1 MNMTHEP
8 LVQFHDV
15 QLGYGQQV
23 VLENVRLDIYR
34 GDFFGLVGPNGSGKT
49 TLLRCLLGILKPL
62 RGQVTRAEGVRI
74 GYVPQREMLDPL
86 FPLTALDIVL
96 MGRYPHVG
104 IFRSPRR
111 ADRELAIHCL
121 EQVGLADFAQKLY
134 RELSGG
140 QRQRVLIAR
149 ALAVQPNLLVLD
161 EPTNGLDLPT
171 EAAILGFI
179 ERLHQ
184 HDGLTIVLV
193 QPCVER
199 GGSLR
204 LAYGSAAGWS
214 TAGRRRGTADAG
226 TGAGGSI
233 RRARVRA
240 AVRPPLPCGGTR
252 GRGGI
257 HRWLIGSKHGGRRW
271 FRMLSVWAS
280 FWRWLQ
286 AISACMS
293 C

>member
-1 MNMTHEP
+1 MNMAHEP
-8 LVQFHDV
+8 LVQFQDV
-15 QLGYGQQV
+15 QLGYGRQV
-23 VLENVRLDIYR
+23 VLQNVQLDIFR

-62 RGQVTRAEGVRI
+62 RGQVARAEGLRI

-96 MGRYPHVG
+96 MGRYPHAG

-111 ADRELAIHCL
+111 NDRELAMQCL
-121 EQVGLADFAQKLY
+121 EQVGLADSAHKLY

-193 QPCVER
+193 SHVLNVVARYASRMGVLLDGRLLVGDAEQLMQEQVLEEVYGVPVCVQ
-199 GGSLR
+199 R
-204 LAYGSAAGWS
+204 LDHHYL
-214 TAGRRRGTADAG
+214 
-226 TGAGGSI
+226 
-233 RRARVRA
+233 V
-240 AVRPPLPCGGTR
+240 AVREVEEAYTDG
-252 GRGGI
+252 
-257 HRWLIGSKHGGRRW
+257 
-271 FRMLSVWAS
+271 
-280 FWRWLQ
+280 
-286 AISACMS
+286 
-293 C
+293 